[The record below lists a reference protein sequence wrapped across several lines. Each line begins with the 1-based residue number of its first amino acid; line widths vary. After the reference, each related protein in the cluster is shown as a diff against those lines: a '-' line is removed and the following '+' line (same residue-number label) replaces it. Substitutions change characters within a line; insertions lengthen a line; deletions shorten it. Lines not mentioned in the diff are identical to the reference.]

1 MKQKHLVFLCLS
13 NEDILF
19 CPVCHSA
26 MKPYD
31 RITRIMK
38 QYNKET
44 EYLILPWYRCTI
56 KGCNKVH
63 ILLYDL
69 LLPHKHY
76 ASSIIIETIEDCE
89 DNRLMIPNYP
99 WQETQNRWKIR
110 TDSSLDILREHG
122 PGCVLYS
129 LSIIYNSVHFL
140 PSILPPDLPSV
151 ISFLPLMYLTDK

>member
-1 MKQKHLVFLCLS
+1 MFLCRS

-31 RITRIMK
+31 HRMRIMK

-44 EYLILPWYRCTI
+44 EYLILPRYRCTN
-56 KGCNKVH
+56 KGCNKLH
-63 ILLYDL
+63 ILLPDL

-76 ASSIIIETIEDCE
+76 TFSIIEETIEDCE
-89 DNRLMIPNYP
+89 DNRLMIPDYP
-99 WQETQNRWKIR
+99 CQETRNRWKIR

>member
-1 MKQKHLVFLCLS
+1 MRFWIDCFIIQKSFRWLVLLIVQKTWSSPIRKQKNSHRTGNILLVILVNFKLTSLIISWSKHKHLVFLCLS

-44 EYLILPWYRCTI
+44 EYLILSRYRCTN

-63 ILLYDL
+63 ILLPDL
-69 LLPHKHY
+69 LLPHKHNWSRISAFY
-76 ASSIIIETIEDCE
+76 DR
-89 DNRLMIPNYP
+89 D
-99 WQETQNRWKIR
+99 
-110 TDSSLDILREHG
+110 
-122 PGCVLYS
+122 VLFHWC
-129 LSIIYNSVHFL
+129 IF
-140 PSILPPDLPSV
+140 
-151 ISFLPLMYLTDK
+151 